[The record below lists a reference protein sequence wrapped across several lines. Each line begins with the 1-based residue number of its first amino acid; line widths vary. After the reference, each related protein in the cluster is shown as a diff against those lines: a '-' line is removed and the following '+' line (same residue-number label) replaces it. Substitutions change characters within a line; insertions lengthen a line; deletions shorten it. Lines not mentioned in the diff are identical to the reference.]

1 MPGMDRETVIVA
13 MTPGGASG
21 VVGEMLGES
30 ARVVRAEAEEIERL
44 VREQGATTVVLDAA
58 SFRALCGR
66 LREESDHALL
76 GAVGEGICIT
86 DAAGRVVWTN
96 ERFQGLSE
104 STRSRCAA
112 CCEEAAGSFS
122 VADLGVVSRKYTI
135 EGEEDSYYELI
146 VSPVYAPPGAGGG
159 PDGEGG
165 GVREVIAVLWDITGS
180 HRARMKIDA
189 IDRAGAEL
197 VKLDAETVQSLNA
210 KQRLELLEEKIVR
223 YAHDLLRFDHFT
235 VHLLDEE
242 SNRLELVMSKG
253 LPEAVKHIDLY
264 AAREGSG
271 ITGYVAA
278 VGQSYLCRDVR
289 DDDRYIQGIESPG
302 SALTVPLMMHDKLI
316 GVFNVESDQADAFSQ
331 EDRQFLEIFARYVA
345 LAFHFLDIL
354 VVERYTTNEAVSGRV
369 EGEISEPL
377 DDLLKEAKWL
387 REQAGDDDVSR
398 KHADRIVSDV
408 ESIRRRTREV
418 AAGPRSILGA
428 EFVLSES
435 EDDPLVM
442 GRRVLVADD
451 EPMIRDTITDVLRR
465 RGAEVTKCASG
476 SEALEAIE
484 AWGRGEAGRYDL
496 IISDIR
502 MPDRNGYEVF
512 SAARGADESVPVILM
527 TGFGYDPHHSIVRAS
542 EEGLQCVLFKP
553 FRAMQL
559 IEEVHKAMAQAEG

>member
-13 MTPGGASG
+13 MTPGGAAG
-21 VVGEMLGES
+21 VVGESVGDH
-30 ARVVRAEAEEIERL
+30 ARVVTGSGEDLERL
-44 VREQGATTVVLDAA
+44 VREEGATAVVRDAA
-58 SFRALCGR
+58 AFRALCGR

-86 DAAGRVVWTN
+86 DAEGRVVWTN
-96 ERFQGLSE
+96 ERFQGLAK
-104 STRSRCAA
+104 STRERCAA

-135 EGEEDSYYELI
+135 EGDEDSFYELI
-146 VSPVYAPPGAGGG
+146 VSPVYEPPGV
-159 PDGEGG
+159 DGEGG

-235 VHLLDEE
+235 VHLLDED

-264 AAREGSG
+264 AAMEGSG

-278 VGQSYLCRDVR
+278 SGQSYLCRDVR
-289 DDDRYIQGIESPG
+289 DDERYIQGIESPG

-316 GVFNVESDQADAFSQ
+316 GVFNVESDEADAFSQ

-377 DDLLKEAKWL
+377 DDLLREAKWL
-387 REQAGDDDVSR
+387 REQAGDDEVSR

-428 EFVLSES
+428 EFVLSEC
-435 EDDPLVM
+435 DNDPLVS

-451 EPMIRDTITDVLRR
+451 EPMIRGTITDVLRR
-465 RGAEVTKCASG
+465 RGAEVTMCATG
-476 SEALEAIE
+476 SEAVEAIE
-484 AWGRGEAGRYDL
+484 AWARGESAGFEL
-496 IISDIR
+496 IVSDIR

-512 SAARGADESVPVILM
+512 SAARGVDEDVPVILM

-553 FRAMQL
+553 FRAQQL
-559 IEEVHKAMAQAEG
+559 LEEVHKALGDPAG